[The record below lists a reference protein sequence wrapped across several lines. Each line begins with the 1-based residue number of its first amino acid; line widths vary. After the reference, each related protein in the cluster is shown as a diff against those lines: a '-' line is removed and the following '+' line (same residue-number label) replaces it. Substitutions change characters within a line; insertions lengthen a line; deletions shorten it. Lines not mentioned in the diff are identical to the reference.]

1 MVTGLMQCQSSNP
14 TQWTAYVESKATFA
28 QSTETRFN
36 RWLENVLVNGQKL
49 YEPLILSALKHWG
62 CSEVELALDTSMLFE
77 HFCMIR
83 IVLLYR
89 GRGVT
94 IAWEVIEHHSASVD
108 LAQLLEVLDTAKTI
122 LTRAGIQ
129 KVTLLADRGFADTAL
144 MTYLKALKWSFII
157 RIKASF
163 GLYSPSGALLC
174 KVGQVALRTGQSK
187 HYHNVLMTKKL
198 FGLVHVGLA
207 RVRGA
212 KEPWFIVSD
221 QPTSN
226 VSFTIYGKRFD
237 IEQVFKDDKSAGFDL
252 EQSGLRDATKLG
264 RLMTVLVI
272 AMLLLV
278 AEGTRVVKSGWR
290 RLVDGHWFRGLSYLQ
305 LGWRYLRYA
314 LTRGED
320 FLVGLD
326 LLGGVDPDPSRKKKS
341 WFDPVAGLKCQTMVF
356 RVP

>member
-1 MVTGLMQCQSSNP
+1 MQSQSSNP
-14 TQWTAYVESKATFA
+14 TQWTAHIESKAQYA
-28 QSTETRFN
+28 QSTEARFT
-36 RWLENVLVNGQKL
+36 RWLENVFLNGQKL

-62 CSEVELALDTSMLFE
+62 CAEVELALDTSMLFE
-77 HFCMIR
+77 HYCMIR

-122 LTRAGIQ
+122 LTRAGIP

-144 MTYLKALKWSFII
+144 MAYLKALKWSFII

-174 KVGQVALRTGQSK
+174 KVGQVALRVGQSK
-187 HYHNVLMTKKL
+187 HYHNVFLTKKL

-207 RVRGA
+207 RVPGTQ
-212 KEPWFIVSD
+212 EPWFIVSD

-226 VSFTIYGKRFD
+226 ASFRIYGKRFD

-252 EQSGLRDATKLG
+252 EQSGLRDASKLN

-272 AMLLLV
+272 VMLLLV
-278 AEGTRVVKSGWR
+278 AEGTRVVQSGWR
-290 RLVDGHWFRGLSYLQ
+290 RVVDGHWFRGLSYLQ
-305 LGWRYLRYA
+305 LGWRYVRYA
-314 LTRGED
+314 LVHGKD
-320 FLVGLD
+320 FLVGLN

-341 WFDPVAGLKCQTMVF
+341 WLDLVAGLKCQTMVF

>member
-1 MVTGLMQCQSSNP
+1 MNSND
-14 TQWTAYVESKATFA
+14 
-28 QSTETRFN
+28 TRTLT
-36 RWLENVLVNGQKL
+36 R
-49 YEPLILSALKHWG
+49 A
-62 CSEVELALDTSMLFE
+62 
-77 HFCMIR
+77 
-83 IVLLYR
+83 
-89 GRGVT
+89 
-94 IAWEVIEHHSASVD
+94 VD

-272 AMLLLV
+272 A
-278 AEGTRVVKSGWR
+278 R
-290 RLVDGHWFRGLSYLQ
+290 
-305 LGWRYLRYA
+305 
-314 LTRGED
+314 
-320 FLVGLD
+320 
-326 LLGGVDPDPSRKKKS
+326 
-341 WFDPVAGLKCQTMVF
+341 LKCEWVKHIFKIEFSRVHF
-356 RVP
+356 RADKSVIAPLVCLMKMP